1 MDVLRLLIFILVVY
15 LIYLLIVR
23 GSISQA
29 AGIIGGFLSG
39 VRGPSAED
47 DADGDYEGGNYDG
60 IYDGGKRKRKPDP
73 SGHPVSSISITKH
86 TFGDKEY
93 EIDWMKLIESGDKKW
108 EGRVNIGM
116 WSRVKPGDTVIL
128 VQGDRRLP
136 VVVEEIK
143 PFKDFAEAYEALG
156 TDLVPKVD
164 KHKFTTDEVR
174 EIYAGFVRAPM
185 ENGVLAIKVKPE
197 PEK

>member
-1 MDVLRLLIFILVVY
+1 MDILRLLIFILVIY

-23 GSISQA
+23 GGLSQA
-29 AGIIGGFLSG
+29 VGVVGGFIGGL
-39 VRGPSAED
+39 A
-47 DADGDYEGGNYDG
+47 GGNDDEYDG
-60 IYDGGKRKRKPDP
+60 GDYDGGKRKRKPDP

-93 EIDWMKLIESGDKKW
+93 EIDWMKLIESGEKKW

-136 VVVEEIK
+136 VLVEEIK

-164 KHKFTTDEVR
+164 KHKFTPDEVR
-174 EIYAGFVRAPM
+174 EIYAGFIRAPM